1 MLAAGY
7 ESGVRLQEVFAACA
21 KQSRHGRPSRRRRGY
36 QVNRTLVVPNPQIRR
51 TIQDDEN
58 AAQEILVN
66 LGRAEADLIPG
77 SQRIQRQE
85 NRPVVRARKKERPTV
100 RSRLVAEKRRGEN
113 GSRR

>member
-7 ESGVRLQEVFAACA
+7 ESGVRLQEVFAAA
-21 KQSRHGRPSRRRRGY
+21 GRGC
-36 QVNRTLVVPNPQIRR
+36 QVKRTLVVPNPQIRR

-58 AAQEILVN
+58 AAQEIPVN